1 MGLTTAERNKR
12 KRERKKR
19 EREERRKQEEAEE
32 AARKR
37 AAADDGAGTEATGS
51 ATATDADTDVDVEVE
66 YVAAPL
72 ALPAELL
79 GGAGTSTGSAEVK
92 KEEGGAAVAAGGGGI
107 PDGVP
112 TGKPS
117 AGRGAAADASQND
130 DREGDQDDG
139 DDDNDIAAVLRR
151 FQSRAAVLVTD
162 DEATKKEEEEDA
174 GGGGGG
180 GGAAARRS
188 GHDGDEYNSD
198 ADADDEGEGGSGI
211 PSVSNR
217 KRREMERPTVA
228 ELKNRVKRSDLVEA
242 HDVTA
247 MDPDFLIELK
257 SVPGTVAVPRH
268 WGRKRKYLQGKRGIE
283 KPPFQLPDFI
293 VATGI
298 CDVRDA
304 ASEDQDKMSLKQKN
318 RARVSG
324 RGGMDVDYRVL
335 HDAFFKHQ
343 TKPKSMTKFG
353 DLYYEG
359 KEFETKK
366 SSDLQVGK
374 MSERLRDGLG
384 MTTSTAPPPWLV
396 NMQRYGPPPSYP
408 NLKIPGLNAPLPEG
422 CSYGY
427 HVNGWGK
434 PPVDAYGRPLYGG
447 DPFGRPT
454 PEGGVEDDDGGPLG
468 GTGGV
473 AGLIT
478 SDGKTIGKKSWGA
491 LPTAEES
498 EEEEESS
505 DEEEESSGEEMAESS
520 EEEEGEEGEEKD
532 TMAPPPSVP
541 GTESV
546 LPPGGVDSVV
556 PGSAVDLRKAPG
568 AETPMEPKQLYQVV
582 EQKAADGD
590 TQAGAVFK
598 SDVAY
603 VVPGSAGAAA
613 APGGLVPEGAESVLS
628 KAPMDSKTGKRKHD
642 RLDDEEDADDL
653 GKKFKF

>member
-1 MGLTTAERNKR
+1 MISLNRLRRPDVILRRPKQQLNGDGRSKSSNKAATALGTNNSLPSLQSKPTQQRKLLEQPKNRSKPTTNTTTEYVPRRSSKLSEKARSSIRPDGNTWVELLVHS
-12 KRERKKR
+12 
-19 EREERRKQEEAEE
+19 RRKPGNNRSLFYCIDTRHAYWEEPPTGASEVVTLVDFRRRNDAMGRVRQQNQEQ
-32 AARKR
+32 
-37 AAADDGAGTEATGS
+37 S
-51 ATATDADTDVDVEVE
+51 
-66 YVAAPL
+66 
-72 ALPAELL
+72 
-79 GGAGTSTGSAEVK
+79 
-92 KEEGGAAVAAGGGGI
+92 KEE
-107 PDGVP
+107 
-112 TGKPS
+112 
-117 AGRGAAADASQND
+117 
-130 DREGDQDDG
+130 
-139 DDDNDIAAVLRR
+139 
-151 FQSRAAVLVTD
+151 
-162 DEATKKEEEEDA
+162 EEEEDA
-174 GGGGGG
+174 GGGG